1 MQGGGS
7 HCRPPPWARATFALL
22 GTVGSPCTQVP
33 LQCHYYL
40 GHDHA
45 PPPLPLPRPT
55 SCFSSPSLWY
65 PSEFPAPCPALNPH
79 RYGTFRIQFGQFFGL
94 CPVGV
99 FVNDPASV
107 KHILQTGFQSGA
119 YGKGPFFKLQYKV

>member
-1 MQGGGS
+1 MAVLA
-7 HCRPPPWARATFALL
+7 PKF
-22 GTVGSPCTQVP
+22 
-33 LQCHYYL
+33 HYYL

-45 PPPLPLPRPT
+45 PPPHYRAPPPV
-55 SCFSSPSLWY
+55 SPHYFLWY

-119 YGKGPFFKLQYKV
+119 YGKGPFFKLQYKVCVTSTQLSCNAHAERM